1 MKLKDLKHRIDFIY
15 EQYKNRPEI
24 PDNLDVVITTSERS
38 IGGRAKVD
46 VSAVHRGIDWEHN
59 QFRIEPTCKLIK
71 LSEVENDGRK
81 YFLSDYVLYYRDS
94 NSYKYS

>member
-1 MKLKDLKHRIDFIY
+1 MKLKDLKHKIDFIY

-24 PDNLDVVITTSERS
+24 PDNLDVVITTSECS

-59 QFRIEPTCKLIK
+59 QFRIEPAYKLLK
-71 LSEVENDGRK
+71 LNEVENE
-81 YFLSDYVLYYRDS
+81 
-94 NSYKYS
+94 